1 MKVATATILRSPLC
15 RSHHEAA
22 CLFASATGTIAAM
35 RSPILSCAII
45 LTLSLGA
52 LSTIHADSATWNLH
66 PTSGNWDT
74 AANWTPATVPNGP
87 ADIATFSTTSR
98 STVSLVNV
106 QIEVASLI
114 FDNAATNYTITVGG
128 HNKAALSELTI
139 GNAGIVNNS
148 GKLQTFVADVARG
161 TAGEIIFIG
170 NAHAGTFTQFTM
182 RGGRG
187 SDADGGLTLF
197 NDQSSADNAAL
208 IIDGAE
214 RNGAING
221 EVRFFDNSTAGSATF
236 FVQAATGAFRN
247 NASVNFFGT
256 SSGGNSVITAEG
268 AAVKDASGGAI
279 LFWDSPTAGNATCVA
294 NGGSADGALGGRIG
308 FLSQHAGDAGQATL
322 IANGGTNGGLGG
334 FIYFVFSSH
343 GGEAQVEV
351 YDNGYLDLSDHDAP
365 GVTIGSL
372 SGSGFV
378 YTGSRNLTI
387 GSNNLSTT
395 FSGIIQEDGGIVG
408 GTNGSITKLG
418 TGTLTLSGASIYT
431 GGTTVTRGVLKVAN
445 TTGSATGTGPVNVDV
460 GTLGGSG
467 IIGGAVALGTGTGA
481 GAVLAPSGQT
491 NVQPGTL
498 TINGNLTFNSD
509 ATYTCTFKAKPNRAK
524 TDLVIANGVTINS
537 GAMIELIGHVTG
549 ALSQGFVLTL
559 ISNTSANPI
568 SGTFSNLPDGGIVR
582 INGNN
587 FQASYSGG
595 DGNDLTLTVVP

>member
-1 MKVATATILRSPLC
+1 
-15 RSHHEAA
+15 
-22 CLFASATGTIAAM
+22 M

-66 PTSGNWDT
+66 PTSGDWDT

-114 FDNAATNYTITVGG
+114 FDTAATNYTITVGV
-128 HNKAALSELTI
+128 HNNVARGELTI
-139 GNAGIVNNS
+139 GDAGIVNNS
-148 GKLQTFVADVARG
+148 GKLQTFVADVAGFG
-161 TAGEIIFIG
+161 TSGDISFIG
-170 NAHAGTFTQFTM
+170 NAHAGSLTQFTM

-187 SDADGGLTLF
+187 SDADGGITFF
-197 NDQSSADNAAL
+197 NDQSSADNAAF

-214 RNGAING
+214 RNGAFSG
-221 EVRFFDNSTAGSATF
+221 EVRFFDSSTAGSATF
-236 FVQAATGAFRN
+236 LVQAATAARRN
-247 NASVNFFGT
+247 NAAVNFFGT
-256 SSGGNSVITAEG
+256 SSGGNAVMTAEG

-279 LFWDSPTAGNATCVA
+279 LFWESSTAANATCVA

-308 FLSQHAGDAGQATL
+308 FLSQSGDAGQATL

-334 FIYFVFSSH
+334 FISFVFSSD

-351 YDNGYLDLSDHDAP
+351 YDNGYLDLSDHDSP

-408 GTNGSITKLG
+408 GNNGSITKLG

-431 GGTTVTRGVLKVAN
+431 GGTTVTGGVLKVAN
-445 TTGSATGTGPVNVDV
+445 TTGSATGTGPVNVDI
-460 GTLGGSG
+460 GTLSGSG
-467 IIGGAVALGTGTGA
+467 IIGGDVALGTGTGA
-481 GAVLAPSGQT
+481 GAVIAPSGQT

-524 TDLVIANGVTINS
+524 TDQVIANGVTINS
-537 GAMIELIGHVTG
+537 GAMIALIGHTRG
-549 ALSQGFVLTL
+549 ALTQGMVLTL

-568 SGTFSNLPDGGIVR
+568 SGTFSNLPDGSIVT

-587 FQASYSGG
+587 FQASYEGG